1 MAIDNFDLVKSYIIE
16 SDPGFDSD
24 DDKYYTIEVIIRRKD
39 NPKMKG
45 DQRTIKVYYINKTSD
60 LDNLKNDIINMC
72 LVFNAR
78 AYISVNHKSY
88 EQVTKDV
95 LVVLA
100 NRITNNDYKKPYSI
114 FQSCSSKYVDSSCK
128 RWVVDCD
135 KEDAAILNLTIDEFT
150 DKIISVIDSCIPNGA
165 KVLKVVP
172 TVTGKH
178 IICRP
183 FNVVEFEKCLS
194 LNGMVTRVFGEPII
208 GRDSIKKTHLTLLYF

>member
-45 DQRTIKVYYINKTSD
+45 DQHTINVYYINKTSD

-88 EQVTKDV
+88 EQVTKDA

-100 NRITNNDYKKPYSI
+100 NRIANNDYKKPYSI

-128 RWVVDCD
+128 RWVIDCD

-150 DKIISVIDSCIPNGA
+150 DKIISVIDSGIPNDI

-183 FNVVEFEKCLS
+183 FNVVEFEKDLL

>member
-45 DQRTIKVYYINKTSD
+45 DQHTINVYYINKTSD

-88 EQVTKDV
+88 EQVTKDA

-100 NRITNNDYKKPYSI
+100 NRIANNDYKKAI
-114 FQSCSSKYVDSSCK
+114 FNFSK
-128 RWVVDCD
+128 
-135 KEDAAILNLTIDEFT
+135 
-150 DKIISVIDSCIPNGA
+150 
-165 KVLKVVP
+165 
-172 TVTGKH
+172 
-178 IICRP
+178 
-183 FNVVEFEKCLS
+183 
-194 LNGMVTRVFGEPII
+194 
-208 GRDSIKKTHLTLLYF
+208 LL

>member
-1 MAIDNFDLVKSYIIE
+1 MTIDNFDLVKSYIIE

-24 DDKYYTIEVIIRRKD
+24 DDKYYTIEVIICRKD

-45 DQRTIKVYYINKTSD
+45 AQRAINVYYINKTSD
-60 LDNLKNDIINMC
+60 LDNLKNDIISMC

-78 AYISVNHKSY
+78 AYISVNHRSY
-88 EQVTKDV
+88 EHVTKDV
-95 LVVLA
+95 LVALA
-100 NRITNNDYKKPYSI
+100 NRIANNDYKKPYSI

-165 KVLKVVP
+165 KALKVVP

-178 IICRP
+178 IICKP
-183 FNVVEFEKCLS
+183 FNVIEFEKDLS
-194 LNGMVTRVFGEPII
+194 LNRMVTRVFGEPII